1 MFPFKKLNVT
11 VSCYFILA
19 LTDIIVKLSLGTS
32 VYPELE
38 KVEFELVFF
47 YFHKN
52 LSHFA
57 AQDHCLLILV
67 NDLLSR

>member
-1 MFPFKKLNVT
+1 MFPFKKFKCNSFLL
-11 VSCYFILA
+11 FHLA

-32 VYPELE
+32 VCPELE

-57 AQDHCLLILV
+57 VQDHCLLILV